1 MFQTL
6 GNHEFD
12 DKIAGVVPFLEN
24 MNAPFVV
31 ANIDDSQE
39 PSIQGK
45 YNKSIIIERGGRK
58 IGILGYILRTTYV
71 SIAISD
77 PGLTVVSIQD
87 VYYFNLMSDFNATR
101 LISSTRLRHR
111 MENLR
116 KLKEENLEK
125 TNILHITK
133 FILQ

>member
-1 MFQTL
+1 MLQTL

-12 DKIAGVVPFLEN
+12 DKIEGVVPFLEN

-31 ANIDDSQE
+31 VNIDDSKE
-39 PSIQGK
+39 PAIQGK

-58 IGILGYILRTTYV
+58 IGILGYILRTTNV

-87 VYYFNLMSDFNATR
+87 VYYLNLLSDFSNTSQ
-101 LISSTRLRHR
+101 ISSTRLLHR
-111 MENLR
+111 MENLT
-116 KLKEENLEK
+116 KLKDESLDK
-125 TNILHITK
+125 TQIFT
-133 FILQ
+133 

>member
-1 MFQTL
+1 MLQTL

-31 ANIDDSQE
+31 VNIDDSKE

-45 YNKSIIIERGGRK
+45 YNKSIIIEREGRK
-58 IGILGYILRTTYV
+58 IGILGFILRTTNV

-87 VYYFNLMSDFNATR
+87 VYYLNLLSDFSSTR
-101 LISSTRLRHR
+101 LISSTRLRNR
-111 MENLR
+111 MENLT
-116 KLKEENLEK
+116 KLKDESLDK
-125 TNILHITK
+125 TNIFYKTK
-133 FILQ
+133 FILR

>member
-1 MFQTL
+1 MLQTL

-58 IGILGYILRTTYV
+58 IGILGYVLRTINV

-77 PGLTVVSIQD
+77 LGLTVVSIQD
-87 VYYFNLMSDFNATR
+87 VYYFNLMSGFNATR

-111 MENLR
+111 MENLT
-116 KLKEENLEK
+116 KVKEESLAK
-125 TNILHITK
+125 TKSLYITK
-133 FILQ
+133 FILR

>member
-1 MFQTL
+1 MLQTL

-24 MNAPFVV
+24 VNAPFVV
-31 ANIDDSQE
+31 ANIDDSKE
-39 PSIQGK
+39 PAIQGK

-58 IGILGYILRTTYV
+58 IGILGYILRTTNV

-77 PGLTVVSIQD
+77 TGLTVVNIQD
-87 VYYFNLMSDFNATR
+87 VYYLNLLSDFNNTR
-101 LISSTRLRHR
+101 LTSSMRLRHR
-111 MENLR
+111 MENLT
-116 KLKEENLEK
+116 KLKDEILDK
-125 TNILHITK
+125 TKFFYVNK

>member
-1 MFQTL
+1 MLQTL

-31 ANIDDSQE
+31 VNIDDSKE

-45 YNKSIIIERGGRK
+45 YNKSIIIEREGRK
-58 IGILGYILRTTYV
+58 IGILGFILRTTNV

-87 VYYFNLMSDFNATR
+87 VYYLNLLSDFSSTR

-111 MENLR
+111 MENLT
-116 KLKEENLEK
+116 KLKDESLDK
-125 TNILHITK
+125 TNIFYKTK
-133 FILQ
+133 FILR

>member
-1 MFQTL
+1 MLQTL

-12 DKIAGVVPFLEN
+12 DTIEGVVPFLEN

-31 ANIDDSQE
+31 ANMDDSQE
-39 PSIQGK
+39 PFIQGK

-58 IGILGYILRTTYV
+58 IGILGYVLRTINV

-87 VYYFNLMSDFNATR
+87 VYYLNLISNFNATR
-101 LISSTRLRHR
+101 LIYSTRLRHR
-111 MENLR
+111 MENLT
-116 KLKEENLEK
+116 KLTEESLDK
-125 TNILHITK
+125 TKILYITK
-133 FILQ
+133 FV